1 LYPQDAQY
9 VPRNIPVKY
18 LPKPLIGHV
27 PVLRRACAGVAAN
40 WPDDTREMWD
50 LSMAVEFAAKDGD
63 GSMAKWW
70 ILPLKNET

>member
-1 LYPQDAQY
+1 M
-9 VPRNIPVKY
+9 
-18 LPKPLIGHV
+18 

-50 LSMAVEFAAKDGD
+50 LSMAVGFAAKDGD

-70 ILPLKNET
+70 VLPLKNMKNET